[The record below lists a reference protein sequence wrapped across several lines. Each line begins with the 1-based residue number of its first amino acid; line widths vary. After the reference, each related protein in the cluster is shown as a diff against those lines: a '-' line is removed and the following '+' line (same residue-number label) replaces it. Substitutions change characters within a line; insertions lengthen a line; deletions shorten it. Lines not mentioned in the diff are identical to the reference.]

1 MTGREK
7 IEAAFSPDGTP
18 EIPVVIC
25 YENIF
30 VRDHWSQLTDHA
42 WWHRIEPDI
51 DRQMAWRRDVIER
64 TGQDW
69 FVLPGGH
76 SRRDRERLGF
86 ETDGNRVYQVNR
98 DTGNRQ
104 ELQEPMVSGW
114 AKAGTQHSVHPDY
127 LPLSQTELDERVPPP
142 TPVDLEQMRADGC
155 HDLPDRLVGE
165 FGTRCA
171 PSGAVSSPL
180 WGCYGLWGFEGMMT
194 MVADKPD
201 LVAYACERFLQQWL
215 PGIREAAER
224 GVRVI
229 WIEETLTDMIGPDAF
244 RRINLPLLRRIVDE
258 IRACGMLSIYYYC
271 GDPTGKWDALLDAGA
286 DALSLEESKKGFDI
300 DIDDVVSIVDG
311 RCAVLGNLDAI
322 GILQNGSRDELEAE
336 IRRQIRAGRRNGN
349 RFTMSTG
356 SPVTPETPVDRVREY
371 CDLARDI
378 GMAL

>member
-1 MTGREK
+1 
-7 IEAAFSPDGTP
+7 
-18 EIPVVIC
+18 
-25 YENIF
+25 
-30 VRDHWSQLTDHA
+30 
-42 WWHRIEPDI
+42 
-51 DRQMAWRRDVIER
+51 
-64 TGQDW
+64 
-69 FVLPGGH
+69 
-76 SRRDRERLGF
+76 
-86 ETDGNRVYQVNR
+86 
-98 DTGNRQ
+98 
-104 ELQEPMVSGW
+104 
-114 AKAGTQHSVHPDY
+114 
-127 LPLSQTELDERVPPP
+127 
-142 TPVDLEQMRADGC
+142 
-155 HDLPDRLVGE
+155 
-165 FGTRCA
+165 
-171 PSGAVSSPL
+171 
-180 WGCYGLWGFEGMMT
+180 

-356 SPVTPETPVDRVREY
+356 SPVTPETPVERVRRY
-371 CDLARDI
+371 CDMARDI
-378 GMAL
+378 GVSP